1 MAIESH
7 GSTDRN
13 DYDVKVEYNVGVPM
27 RDGVEI
33 STNIYRPAAAGR
45 FPVLLLRTPYSK
57 IAEYCLVD
65 AVLARKGYVVVM
77 QDVRGR
83 YDSEGKFYPFVNE
96 ERDGIDAQLWCAAQ
110 EWSNGKV

>member
-1 MAIESH
+1 MVI
-7 GSTDRN
+7 GSQGSPDRN

-33 STNIYRPAAAGR
+33 STNIYRPNAPGR

-65 AVLARKGYVVVM
+65 AALARKGYVVV
-77 QDVRGR
+77 QNNVQ
-83 YDSEGKFYPFVNE
+83 SGKCKFCSAKIAGVWE
-96 ERDGIDAQLWCAAQ
+96 SQKEL
-110 EWSNGKV
+110 